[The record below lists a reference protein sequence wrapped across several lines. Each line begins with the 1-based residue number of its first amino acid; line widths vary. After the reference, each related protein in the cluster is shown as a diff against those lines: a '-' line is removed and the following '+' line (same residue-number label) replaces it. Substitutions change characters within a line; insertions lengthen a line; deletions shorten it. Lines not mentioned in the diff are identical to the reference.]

1 MFDAVAPAPTLFP
14 ASPELAAPLPADMSA
29 LPTEYVF
36 KRVHSVGEVMDAM
49 ALTSETTLD
58 IGTIH
63 ASSSCH

>member
-1 MFDAVAPAPTLFP
+1 MLDAVASAPTLFP

-36 KRVHSVGEVMDAM
+36 RRAYSVGEVMEDM

-58 IGTIH
+58 IGTIY